1 MCALLW
7 HQVHLYCRATTTTII
22 LCLPKPKPSTHW
34 TVPPHPCFSSPW
46 QPPFCFLS
54 LWISLLWLL
63 YLSGITQYLPFESE
77 SESVS
82 FSAVSDCLWPHGLY
96 SPRDSPGQN
105 TGVGCH
111 ALLQGIFPTRG
122 SNLHLPYCRQIL
134 YRPNHLGN
142 PICPLGSAIF
152 HLTLMF
158 PRFFHVV
165 ECLKISFSISNS
177 TVCIHHSFCP
187 FLLQ

>member
-1 MCALLW
+1 MELHSICPLKVKVRVLVS
-7 HQVHLYCRATTTTII
+7 Q
-22 LCLPKPKPSTHW
+22 LCLTLCDPTDY
-34 TVPPHPCFSSPW
+34 TVHGFSRPEYW
-46 QPPFCFLS
+46 
-54 LWISLLWLL
+54 
-63 YLSGITQYLPFESE
+63 
-77 SESVS
+77 
-82 FSAVSDCLWPHGLY
+82 
-96 SPRDSPGQN
+96 
-105 TGVGCH
+105 VGCH

-134 YRPNHLGN
+134 YRPSHLGN

>member
-82 FSAVSDCLWPHGLY
+82 FSAVSDSLWPHGLY

-105 TGVGCH
+105 TGWV
-111 ALLQGIFPTRG
+111 AMPSSRG
-122 SNLHLPYCRQIL
+122 SSQPGDRTCISHIA
-134 YRPNHLGN
+134 G
-142 PICPLGSAIF
+142 
-152 HLTLMF
+152 
-158 PRFFHVV
+158 RFFIVRATW
-165 ECLKISFSISNS
+165 E
-177 TVCIHHSFCP
+177 TP
-187 FLLQ
+187 FVL